1 MNEPAPVHHAARRRG
16 CVAARGARAREAA
29 NPDSWR
35 LVGWVHLQH
44 RVQPPHHGCHAGYAG
59 SLLPPCWRSAPR
71 RPELQTA
78 PPIRCNTRILASRN
92 HRRWGLARPARLRN
106 SRALS
111 PSIDLVF
118 AGRTTTALDEKL
130 ELCRLLYR
138 EFTRLSALQYL
149 INVNCRTATDRQT
162 VYSIRQKRAWH

>member
-1 MNEPAPVHHAARRRG
+1 ARCDRCSPLARSRG
-16 CVAARGARAREAA
+16 QRGARGNVARA
-29 NPDSWR
+29 R
-35 LVGWVHLQH
+35 GWTG
-44 RVQPPHHGCHAGYAG
+44 R
-59 SLLPPCWRSAPR
+59 
-71 RPELQTA
+71 T
-78 PPIRCNTRILASRN
+78 LASRTP
-92 HRRWGLARPARLRN
+92 RRWGLARPARLRN

-162 VYSIRQKRAWH
+162 VYAIRQKRAWH